1 MLLFRGLIII
11 AIIINLIIIKNLTVT
26 IIIATIIKSIL
37 CKLSHSNK
45 FYSLNSN
52 FSPSYINLPNSYITE
67 NLLWFENGYTF
78 SSISSLLHS
87 LSQLSFSSKQLPL
100 KEFLGGI
107 PGFLGNERRKK
118 GIPVLALFS
127 WMMEKSFVV
136 LEK

>member
-67 NLLWFENGYTF
+67 NLLWFRKWIHVLFNF
-78 SSISSLLHS
+78 LPFALPFPNFHS
-87 LSQLSFSSKQLPL
+87 HQNNFPL
-100 KEFLGGI
+100 KNFWGVYRDSLGMKGGRK
-107 PGFLGNERRKK
+107 GFQCLHYLVG
-118 GIPVLALFS
+118 
-127 WMMEKSFVV
+127 
-136 LEK
+136 